1 MRVTCKCGH
10 KGKIKN
16 SVKTSTDFRTLYC
29 SCLDPNCG
37 HQWAAHLT
45 FSHTTH
51 PSAQMV
57 NQLLFG
63 RLKEMPRAELQEMFE
78 QLGAQTTAPTADSPR
93 AEQRDLFGQQGVA

>member
-1 MRVTCKCGH
+1 MPWGGTTMRVTCKCGH

-29 SCLDPNCG
+29 FCLDPNCG

-51 PSAQMV
+51 PSAKMV
-57 NQLLFG
+57 DQLLFG
-63 RLKEMPRAELQEMFE
+63 RLKELPKAQLQEMFE
-78 QLGAQTTAPTADSPR
+78 QLGAQSTA
-93 AEQRDLFGQQGVA
+93 